1 MRISDWSSDVC
12 SSDLEKA
19 GQIDAQRVVEELR
32 ADAGLVIPQRVR
44 LERLRRGVTAE
55 RLGQAGLDAADA
67 KALRDQAI
75 GQDVVVEMPDQRCL
89 RIEAILLDLEIGRA
103 HV

>member
-1 MRISDWSSDVC
+1 MHVCFCFKQKTAYDMRINDWSSDVC
-12 SSDLEKA
+12 SSD
-19 GQIDAQRVVEELR
+19 RLR
-32 ADAGLVIPQRVR
+32 AYAGLVIPHRIR

-89 RIEAILLDLEIGRA
+89 RIEAILLDLVFDHER
-103 HV
+103 